1 MRLYVTP
8 ASPWVRRVRVT
19 ILELGIE
26 DRFEFV
32 QTRWPHS
39 WGTQTVAMPADFTAA
54 TPVMRI
60 PALVTD
66 TVTLT
71 NSHAICDYLN
81 AEFGEYRLLAREGA
95 ARWQALATMALANA
109 VLEAQIMRRA
119 ETLRSDKERSADFIA
134 KMRDRTFRCF
144 AALERTSADLRRH
157 LRSGPDHHRRRLQ
170 LRRLALR
177 PRLAHRRAEACGLV
191 RLGRRAAVAEG
202 DLSRRN
208 ATTLTCHPCAKRR
221 WQVPRAGAEGS
232 SRLAGGGASPSP
244 AHSASVRSDGGC
256 ERS

>member
-39 WGTQTVAMPADFTAA
+39 WGTRTVAMPADFTAA

-71 NSHAICDYLN
+71 DSHAICDYLN
-81 AEFGEYRLLAREGA
+81 AEFGNYRLLARDGA
-95 ARWQALATMALANA
+95 ARWRALSTIAIASG

-119 ETLRSDKERSADFIA
+119 ETLRAEPERSDDFIA

-144 AALERTSADLRRH
+144 AALEEHLPTFGTTFDLAQITTAVACSYDDWRY
-157 LRSGPDHHRRRLQ
+157 GPDWRGAAPK
-170 LRRLALR
+170 LAAWFDQTAER
-177 PRLAHRRAEACGLV
+177 PSMKATFPAETPQ
-191 RLGRRAAVAEG
+191 R
-202 DLSRRN
+202 
-208 ATTLTCHPCAKRR
+208 
-221 WQVPRAGAEGS
+221 
-232 SRLAGGGASPSP
+232 
-244 AHSASVRSDGGC
+244 
-256 ERS
+256 

>member
-8 ASPWVRRVRVT
+8 ASPWVRRVRVM

-66 TVTLT
+66 SVTLT
-71 NSHAICDYLN
+71 DSHAICDYLN
-81 AEFGEYRLLAREGA
+81 AEFGGFRLLAREGA
-95 ARWQALATMALANA
+95 ARWRALATMALANS

-119 ETLRSDKERSADFIA
+119 ETLRSDAERSNDFIA

-144 AALERTSADLRRH
+144 AALEKQLPTFGAAFDLAQITTAVACGYDDWRY
-157 LRSGPDHHRRRLQ
+157 GPDWRG
-170 LRRLALR
+170 AA
-177 PRLAHRRAEACGLV
+177 PRLAAWYDQ
-191 RLGRRAAVAEG
+191 VAERP
-202 DLSRRN
+202 SMK
-208 ATTLTCHPCAKRR
+208 ATYP
-221 WQVPRAGAEGS
+221 AETPQ
-232 SRLAGGGASPSP
+232 R
-244 AHSASVRSDGGC
+244 
-256 ERS
+256 

>member
-1 MRLYVTP
+1 M
-8 ASPWVRRVRVT
+8 T

-39 WGTQTVAMPADFTAA
+39 WGTQTVAMPSDFTAA

-71 NSHAICDYLN
+71 DSHAICDYLN
-81 AEFGEYRLLAREGA
+81 AEFGSFRLLARDGA
-95 ARWQALATMALANA
+95 ARWQALATIALANA

-119 ETLRSDKERSADFIA
+119 ELLRSDKERSDDFIA

-144 AALERTSADLRRH
+144 AALETHLPTFGATFDLAQITTAVACSYDDWRY
-157 LRSGPDHHRRRLQ
+157 GPDWRPAAPK
-170 LRRLALR
+170 LA
-177 PRLAHRRAEACGLV
+177 AWYDQ
-191 RLGRRAAVAEG
+191 VAERP
-202 DLSRRN
+202 SMK
-208 ATTLTCHPCAKRR
+208 ATYP
-221 WQVPRAGAEGS
+221 AETPQ
-232 SRLAGGGASPSP
+232 R
-244 AHSASVRSDGGC
+244 
-256 ERS
+256 

>member
-1 MRLYVTP
+1 MRLYVTL

-32 QTRWPHS
+32 QTKWPHS

-71 NSHAICDYLN
+71 DSHAICDYLN
-81 AEFGEYRLLAREGA
+81 AEFGAHRLLAREGK
-95 ARWQALATMALANA
+95 ARWQALSTMALANS

-119 ETLRSDKERSADFIA
+119 ETLRSDKERSDDFIA

-144 AALERTSADLRRH
+144 AALEKHLPDFGGTFDLA
-157 LRSGPDHHRRRLQ
+157 Q
-170 LRRLALR
+170 ITT
-177 PRLAHRRAEACGLV
+177 
-191 RLGRRAAVAEG
+191 AVACSYDDWRYG
-202 DLSRRN
+202 RGWRSTAPKLAAWYDSVAARPSMK
-208 ATTLTCHPCAKRR
+208 ATEP
-221 WQVPRAGAEGS
+221 AETPQ
-232 SRLAGGGASPSP
+232 R
-244 AHSASVRSDGGC
+244 
-256 ERS
+256 